1 MEETKIRW
9 SLGYTVNTGDFEF
22 LRVDCSIEDHIR
34 ANEEFAQANERIYKT
49 VEGQLLAR
57 VNEARQ
63 TFAK

>member
-9 SLGYTVNTGDFEF
+9 SLVTQLTRVILSF
-22 LRVDCSIEDHIR
+22 LRVDCSIEDHIW

-63 TFAK
+63 DIC